1 MPLVCRPC
9 FGPLQEEMAILLTGG
24 GEMRSPEALKPRETH
39 RTPNWPGAELSME
52 TIRAYLADL
61 SGRGR
66 RKGTVMSHIARLRE
80 KMHEPS
86 RKPKFIKT
94 VWGVGYTIE

>member
-1 MPLVCRPC
+1 
-9 FGPLQEEMAILLTGG
+9 
-24 GEMRSPEALKPRETH
+24 MRSPEALKPRETH

-66 RKGTVMSHIARLRE
+66 RKGTVQMYSAKLRALYDYLPPDKQPAFPGRSACPGE
-80 KMHEPS
+80 RWLLGEHSCWRQGIP
-86 RKPKFIKT
+86 PAP
-94 VWGVGYTIE
+94 